1 MSIRHQV
8 LNLIK
13 DKKILIGQKEYR
25 FLIEQSGG
33 RLDLPREDLTSSDKE
48 PWQRKK
54 SLLYADGVLLD
65 ESNKPRMLIEVVSS
79 NLQDPNEIVG
89 FVINLDRLARL
100 PRGDYSGVDL
110 LFIVLGQ
117 IKRYWCP
124 VCKQV
129 HYLSRSSHHFPESWE
144 AVKNNAP
151 VEILHEGVAMNY
163 RKALRDYPI
172 APYLRAIRPPSVL
185 FLNSERIRIDWRAYS
200 PIALSQIEAHISQR
214 LEDSDRNAD
223 PVFVGVEQLFPESMA
238 KMLTI
243 TQ

>member
-13 DKKILIGQKEYR
+13 EKKILIDQKEYR
-25 FLIEQSGG
+25 FLIKQSGG

-117 IKRYWCP
+117 IKRYWCS
-124 VCKQV
+124 VCKRV
-129 HYLSRSSHHFPESWE
+129 HYLSRSSKHFPESWD
-144 AVKNNAP
+144 AVRNNTP

-200 PIALSQIEAHISQR
+200 PIALSQIKAHISQR
-214 LEDSDRNAD
+214 VEDSDRNTD
-223 PVFVGVEQLFPESMA
+223 PVFVGIEQLFPESMA
-238 KMLTI
+238 QILGI
-243 TQ
+243 I